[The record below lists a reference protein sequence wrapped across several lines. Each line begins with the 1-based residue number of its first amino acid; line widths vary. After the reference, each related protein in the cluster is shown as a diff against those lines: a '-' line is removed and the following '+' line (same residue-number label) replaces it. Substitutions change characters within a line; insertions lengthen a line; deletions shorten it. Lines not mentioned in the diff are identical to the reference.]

1 MMMQFLAKVDLE
13 YTCLLHLIQWKIH
26 DPNSTM
32 VALRAE
38 LSNLKVALLAAK
50 KDANPNPNG

>member
-1 MMMQFLAKVDLE
+1 
-13 YTCLLHLIQWKIH
+13 
-26 DPNSTM
+26 M